1 MSDRPE
7 PFLKTWGP
15 PIGLCLTLFAVAY
28 SVGAVPAI
36 MPRIVRDLDSSVG
49 YVQGALVLLALVK
62 ASFAPTSE
70 NLVRRYGRK
79 PIYFVGLSLFSIGL
93 VATALSPNMGMFVV
107 SYSLLSGLGATPLL
121 GSPRDLV
128 DRLYDDNAEKYGLLA
143 LAIASILG
151 GLAGSLLGGRIAS
164 VWGWRWSLI
173 PVLAIVPVIMWVLRS
188 VPRDRLAPTTPIDWF
203 GGLLS
208 FLGFGLALLGI
219 SLVGEYGWWE
229 PKQPLTVL
237 DVVIPPSSIIS
248 IVPPLILVG
257 VICLGFY
264 GFWRRLQARRNE
276 AALLRAGL
284 LRHRPFLL
292 GLLTATLHTLLSTG
306 IQFNLYQFIPAY
318 LGLNPFW
325 TAIALLPYSLAL
337 LVVIIFATFKIVGRY
352 PYKLILYTA
361 LTLFCLGILALY
373 RAIQPTMTLGSLL
386 PALIVMGSGSG
397 LFLAQIGIA
406 TFANASPQQ
415 RAEAS
420 GIYTPFQNLGSAL
433 GRAILGTALIATAS
447 IRIVD
452 RAIATLG
459 ETVAPEQRQE
469 AIATLTRVIQTYTR
483 TERRDFFD
491 HLPAAIQPSLN
502 PILNAASIE
511 AMQTATLIAL
521 GLSVLCL
528 VSAFFLPRRPIVNR
542 L

>member
-1 MSDRPE
+1 
-7 PFLKTWGP
+7 
-15 PIGLCLTLFAVAY
+15 
-28 SVGAVPAI
+28 
-36 MPRIVRDLDSSVG
+36 
-49 YVQGALVLLALVK
+49 
-62 ASFAPTSE
+62 
-70 NLVRRYGRK
+70 
-79 PIYFVGLSLFSIGL
+79 
-93 VATALSPNMGMFVV
+93 
-107 SYSLLSGLGATPLL
+107 
-121 GSPRDLV
+121 
-128 DRLYDDNAEKYGLLA
+128 
-143 LAIASILG
+143 
-151 GLAGSLLGGRIAS
+151 

-173 PVLAIVPVIMWVLRS
+173 PVLAIVPVIVWVLRS
-188 VPRDRLAPTTPIDWF
+188 VPRDRLAPTAPIDWF

-208 FLGFGLALLGI
+208 FLGVGLALLGI

-337 LVVIIFATFKIVGRY
+337 LVVIIFATFTVVGRY
-352 PYKLILYTA
+352 PYKLVLYAA

-373 RAIQPTMTLGSLL
+373 RAIQPTMTLVSLL
-386 PALIVMGSGSG
+386 PALIIMGSGSG

-459 ETVAPEQRQE
+459 KTVSPEQRQE

-491 HLPAAIQPSLN
+491 HLPAAIQPALP
-502 PILNAASIE
+502 PILDAASIE

-528 VSAFFLPRRPIVNR
+528 VSAFFLPRRPVTHR
-542 L
+542 R